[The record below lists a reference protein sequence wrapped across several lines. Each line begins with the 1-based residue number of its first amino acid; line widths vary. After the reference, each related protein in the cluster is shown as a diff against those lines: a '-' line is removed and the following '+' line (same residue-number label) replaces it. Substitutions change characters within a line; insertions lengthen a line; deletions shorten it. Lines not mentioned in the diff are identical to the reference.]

1 MGTLAHIWF
10 SLNAKNPYIWDM
22 IQRLQ
27 TIFFGIAFICILL
40 MYLTPFAIYTP
51 NLPERAKEAIPMEI
65 KFEAQL
71 TGVNFVV
78 DSKPDSELT
87 NQDKEDLE
95 KDVEELN
102 ERIDKKI
109 NESKLGIL
117 FTLGMLWNII
127 VAGIVFWIAFLFKKP
142 KRQINVSIITS
153 VLLFLYV
160 AGLIIGSRFG
170 LTVLLDQF
178 AEMTNGE
185 SSSWNVQNGLAI
197 YLPIIAILCIVFA
210 IFRIKKDQKLIKS
223 MDTIR

>member
-1 MGTLAHIWF
+1 MGTYTHIGF
-10 SLNAKNPYIWDM
+10 SLNARNPYIWDM

-27 TIFFGIAFICILL
+27 TIFFGIALICILL
-40 MYLTPFAIYTP
+40 MYFTPFAIYTP
-51 NLPERAKEAIPMEI
+51 NLPERAQEAIPMEI

-87 NQDKEDLE
+87 DQDKEDLV
-95 KDVEELN
+95 KDVEALN

-117 FTLGMLWNII
+117 FTLSMLWNII
-127 VAGIVFWIAFLFKKP
+127 VAGILFWVAFLFKKP

-153 VLLFLYV
+153 VLLLLYV
-160 AGLIIGSRFG
+160 TGLIIGSRFG
-170 LTVLLDQF
+170 LNVLLDQF
-178 AEMTNGE
+178 AEMTKGDNT
-185 SSSWNVQNGLAI
+185 SWNVQNGFAV
-197 YLPIIAILCIVFA
+197 YLPIIAIVCIAFA